1 MTHDLVEKEVGYIY
15 SSFSGIAEI
24 RGLPHTFLHEVL
36 VDEEENPQAIVIGF
50 QEDFVEALL
59 FNENFD
65 VQKPLFRS
73 KEVFSIPVSEDIIGR
88 IIDGLGNPL
97 DKKLRIKGKAF
108 PIFRLAPPIIER
120 EPVSVPL
127 LTGIKAIDATLPI
140 GRGQRELIIGDRKL
154 GKTTIALDTIL
165 NQKEADPPVFCIYVL
180 CGKEERELKDIIQL
194 FQEYDTF
201 SYTTIVAAPS
211 SDSFA
216 SKYLAPFIGC
226 TIGEYFRDQGKDA
239 LVVYDD
245 LSKHAKTYRD
255 ISLLLGRAPGR
266 EAYPGDIFSLHAQ
279 LLERAAN
286 LSRKEQKRGGSL
298 TALPII
304 ETQEGDIS
312 SFIPTN
318 LISIT
323 DGQIYL
329 ENGLFQRGFI
339 PAINIGLS
347 VSRVGSQAQPKP
359 LREVTGGL
367 RLSLAQ
373 HRELQKLVQ
382 LETRLSKEAQERVKR
397 GDLILEVLKQEKHK
411 TISWEKEVILFFA
424 VENGYFDEV
433 KKEKWKEIE
442 GLFLNFIEANY
453 QELME
458 KIKEEGLS
466 ARVKDEAK
474 RAIINFKEG
483 FLEK

>member
-1 MTHDLVEKEVGYIY
+1 M
-15 SSFSGIAEI
+15 
-24 RGLPHTFLHEVL
+24 
-36 VDEEENPQAIVIGF
+36 
-50 QEDFVEALL
+50 
-59 FNENFD
+59 
-65 VQKPLFRS
+65 
-73 KEVFSIPVSEDIIGR
+73 
-88 IIDGLGNPL
+88 
-97 DKKLRIKGKAF
+97 
-108 PIFRLAPPIIER
+108 IF
-120 EPVSVPL
+120 
-127 LTGIKAIDATLPI
+127 
-140 GRGQRELIIGDRKL
+140 
-154 GKTTIALDTIL
+154 
-165 NQKEADPPVFCIYVL
+165 
-180 CGKEERELKDIIQL
+180 
-194 FQEYDTF
+194 
-201 SYTTIVAAPS
+201 
-211 SDSFA
+211 
-216 SKYLAPFIGC
+216 
-226 TIGEYFRDQGKDA
+226 
-239 LVVYDD
+239 
-245 LSKHAKTYRD
+245 
-255 ISLLLGRAPGR
+255 
-266 EAYPGDIFSLHAQ
+266 
-279 LLERAAN
+279 
-286 LSRKEQKRGGSL
+286 
-298 TALPII
+298 
-304 ETQEGDIS
+304 
-312 SFIPTN
+312 
-318 LISIT
+318 
-323 DGQIYL
+323 L